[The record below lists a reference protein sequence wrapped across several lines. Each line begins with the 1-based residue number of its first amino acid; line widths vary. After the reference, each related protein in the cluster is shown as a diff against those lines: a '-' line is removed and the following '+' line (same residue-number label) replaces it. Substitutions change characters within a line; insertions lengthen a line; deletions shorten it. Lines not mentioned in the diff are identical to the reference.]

1 MGHPEIIVGP
11 GVLYVGVAK
20 GAPIAATAGKPVSY
34 PGGPQE
40 AVAPVAIGTAITD
53 SAHGPTA
60 ARAGWAKVG
69 WYGAVNYS
77 SEGVRLRINRNA
89 EIVRSAGSIV
99 GVKSFLT
106 EAGISVSVDLM
117 DFTFE
122 ALRSAFPQVTVASN
136 KANLAKLAQ
145 VAVPTHALLFR
156 GTNLSPY
163 SEMTNLQLWL
173 PAVALT
179 SDSVEAMFGA
189 TAPTSMTLEWS
200 TMAAAERT
208 VDNTLKLAAIGEDDI
223 LGSLELAAAA

>member
-11 GVLYVGVAK
+11 GVLYFGSFVD
-20 GAPIAATAGKPVSY
+20 AAA
-34 PGGPQE
+34 GGPAE
-40 AVAPVAIGTAITD
+40 RVVAPAVTTKFKADNSDFLEPSGAK
-53 SAHGPTA
+53 
-60 ARAGWAKVG
+60 AGWLQVG
-69 WYGAVNYS
+69 QYAAVNYG
-77 SEGVRLRINRNA
+77 SEGVRMRINRNA

-106 EAGISVSVDLM
+106 EAGISLSVDLM
-117 DFTFE
+117 DFRFE
-122 ALRSAFPQVTVASN
+122 ALRAAFPVLTHTSN
-136 KANLAKLAQ
+136 KAKLAKIAQ

-163 SEMTNLQLWL
+163 SEMKNMQLYL

-200 TMAAAERT
+200 TMAAAEGAA
-208 VDNTLKLAAIGEDDI
+208 VDAKNLQLIGPDDI
-223 LGSLELAAAA
+223 LGFLELAAA